1 MFNEGNEAL
10 QLKKRK
16 IDHKE
21 LVLLSTPDDCDP
33 FERTLLLLSKQNN
46 DQVKAA
52 LSKANLAALA

>member
-16 IDHKE
+16 IDLKE
-21 LVLLSTPDDCDP
+21 LVLLSTPDDCEP

-46 DQVKAA
+46 T
-52 LSKANLAALA
+52 